1 MMIANGNTTFIIT
14 FCMPYFYI
22 DIFSC
27 FISLNST
34 WSIFRFQF
42 IRSFTRLC
50 CDCICICHCQ
60 RVYDRACLS
69 ASYSVLDSKRV
80 MEFQSEKFVQ
90 KNYLAKNLLVFARI
104 MSRKIEIHKLDWNEA
119 KKFGKKTKIKWK
131 KRLEQ
136 SNYHNF
142 ESLKKLI
149 SNRKEWNF
157 WETRMKRIFF
167 LLTDLNI

>member
-1 MMIANGNTTFIIT
+1 MRPYQNRIRECRAFSFVYIVPNGMMMIANGNTTFIIT
-14 FCMPYFYI
+14 FCKPYFYI

-34 WSIFRFQF
+34 CSIFRFQF

-80 MEFQSEKFVQ
+80 MEFENEKFERKKLFGIEFVGFRTYNVR
-90 KNYLAKNLLVFARI
+90 KKRKYIAKN
-104 MSRKIEIHKLDWNEA
+104 
-119 KKFGKKTKIKWK
+119 
-131 KRLEQ
+131 RLE
-136 SNYHNF
+136 
-142 ESLKKLI
+142 
-149 SNRKEWNF
+149 
-157 WETRMKRIFF
+157 
-167 LLTDLNI
+167 

>member
-1 MMIANGNTTFIIT
+1 MMMIANGNTTFIIT
-14 FCMPYFYI
+14 FCKPYFYI

-34 WSIFRFQF
+34 CSIFRFQF

-80 MEFQSEKFVQ
+80 MEFENEKFEREKLFGIEFVGLRTYNVEKKEIYSEKSIGMKQ
-90 KNYLAKNLLVFARI
+90 KSL
-104 MSRKIEIHKLDWNEA
+104 
-119 KKFGKKTKIKWK
+119 KKTKITRKNKNKMK
-131 KRLEQ
+131 KKDW
-136 SNYHNF
+136 NKAIIII
-142 ESLKKLI
+142 LKA
-149 SNRKEWNF
+149 
-157 WETRMKRIFF
+157 
-167 LLTDLNI
+167 